1 MDTERKLSY
10 EDRIIYKPERL
21 ILTTPEV
28 DRYAWYVF
36 ENQIRSKYDSIFTLA
51 TGSSPIG
58 LYNHWIEACKNGL
71 DCSLLT
77 IKNLDEYWKLPKDH
91 PRSYGQEMI
100 DNLFSHINIPESNR
114 FIADCSAEDP
124 YAEAVRYQA
133 VIDSIGPS
141 DITLLGLG
149 PKLTCHIAFN
159 ERGSDQ
165 NTRTRVTPIDPETI
179 LANARFFERPED
191 VPQLAITQGIADILN
206 SKRIVLIAKGYGK
219 AAGIKRTLE
228 GPISPDVPASF
239 LRLHPNVTFILDRE
253 SASLL
258 A

>member
-1 MDTERKLSY
+1 MKKERQSETY
-10 EDRIIYKPERL
+10 EGSVVFKPEVIVL
-21 ILTTPEV
+21 ETSEV
-28 DRYAWYVF
+28 DRYAWYIF
-36 ENQIRSKYDSIFTLA
+36 ENQIRSKPDSVLTLA

-58 LYNHWIEACKNGL
+58 IYNYWIDSGL
-71 DCSLLT
+71 DCNLIT
-77 IKNLDEYWKLPKDH
+77 TKNLDEYWKLPKGH
-91 PRSYGQEMI
+91 PRSYAQEMK
-100 DNLFSHINIPESNR
+100 DNLFDNINIPESNR

-124 YAEAVRYQA
+124 YAEAARYQS
-133 VIDSIGPS
+133 VIDAIGPS

-149 PKLTCHIAFN
+149 PGLTCHIAFN

-179 LANARFFERPED
+179 LANARFFEKAED
-191 VPQLAITQGIADILN
+191 VPQSAITQGIADILD

-228 GPISPDVPASF
+228 GPIGPDAPASF

-253 SASLL
+253 AGGLL
-258 A
+258 G